1 MPSSFPYSH
10 HRLSPPVVCAVH
22 TNISCHIP
30 HEHYCHTCC
39 VTLPVLMATAGFSDI
54 RCHVHHLHTQS
65 VSHTHCLCHHPH
77 SHTGLV
83 IHLQESL
90 HPIHLKDSDTHR
102 TSSLSTIPRNQGCH
116 RHLHTHTHT
125 HRAHHP
131 SHQSHGH
138 IRQSSCLLQIY
149 TQCLSLTS
157 SVSHRL
163 WPSPPPPPKHS
174 LLPMLWGLQPGCQSK
189 IPHLQFHVFSDKK
202 IS

>member
-125 HRAHHP
+125 HTQSPSSLPSITR
-131 SHQSHGH
+131 SHQA
-138 IRQSSCLLQIY
+138 IIVPPTDIY
-149 TQCLSLTS
+149 SVSVTHVICVTQTVAIPPAPTQTLTS
-157 SVSHRL
+157 SYALGAPTGLPVQNP
-163 WPSPPPPPKHS
+163 PSSVPCF
-174 LLPMLWGLQPGCQSK
+174 Q
-189 IPHLQFHVFSDKK
+189 
-202 IS
+202 